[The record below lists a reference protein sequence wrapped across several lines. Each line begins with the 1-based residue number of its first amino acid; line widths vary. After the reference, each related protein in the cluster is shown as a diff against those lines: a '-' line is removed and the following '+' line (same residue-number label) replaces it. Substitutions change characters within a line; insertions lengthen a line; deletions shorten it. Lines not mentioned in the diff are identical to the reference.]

1 MNRTTKLGRLLAAV
15 LLTVAAAVPRPAQA
29 ELTVVIREGVSNAI
43 PIAVVPFGYAGEGA
57 APFDIAEVVAADL
70 ARSGRFA
77 PMDRADMVEQ
87 PTSGAEVDF
96 ADWRMLG
103 TEVVVVGRVAAAGPD
118 RWSIDFQL
126 FDTVRG
132 EQMIAY
138 TIPAATAGLRA
149 AAHRI
154 SDLVY
159 EALTGERGAF
169 STRIAYVSVNAG
181 TYELIVAD
189 ADGANEQVIVRSQE
203 PVMSPAWSPD
213 GRELAYVAFENE
225 GSSIYVQELASGTR
239 RQVSSRPGVNG
250 APAWSPDGKRL
261 ALALS
266 DHWGN
271 VDVHVIELGSDQV
284 RRLTNHPAIDTEPAW
299 SNDGE
304 AIYFTSDRAGGPQ
317 VYRVELSGGAPR
329 RVTFEG
335 RYNARPRIAPGA
347 DKLAVVHNDRGRY
360 RIALVDLGSGATQV
374 LTEGRLDES
383 PSFAPNGSMIIYAT
397 EDSGSGVLA
406 AVSTDGR
413 IHQRLA
419 ARVGDVREPAWSP
432 FAAP

>member
-1 MNRTTKLGRLLAAV
+1 MNQINSRYAWLATLLVALGPV
-15 LLTVAAAVPRPAQA
+15 MSSPASA

-43 PIAVVPFGYAGEGA
+43 PVAVVPFGYTGEGV
-57 APFDIAEVVAADL
+57 APFDLAEVVAADL
-70 ARSGRFA
+70 SGSGRFA
-77 PMDRADMVEQ
+77 PMAREDMVDRPVAGEQ
-87 PTSGAEVDF
+87 IDF

-103 TEVVVVGRVAAAGPD
+103 TEVIVVGRLAPAGED
-118 RWSIDFQL
+118 RYSIDFQL
-126 FDTVRG
+126 YDTVRG
-132 EQMIAY
+132 EQMLAY
-138 TIPAATAGLRA
+138 TIPAQTTSLRA

-159 EALTGERGAF
+159 EALTGVRGAF
-169 STRIAYVSVNAG
+169 STRIAYISVNAG

-189 ADGANEQVIVRSQE
+189 ADGANQQVIVSSKE
-203 PVMSPAWSPD
+203 PIMSPAWSPD
-213 GRELAYVAFENE
+213 SRELAYVAFENE
-225 GSSIYVQELASGTR
+225 GTSVYVQELASGAR
-239 RQVSSRPGVNG
+239 RKASSRPGVNG
-250 APAWSPDGKRL
+250 APSFSPDGKHL

-266 DHWGN
+266 DNWGN
-271 VDVHVIELGSDQV
+271 VDVHIIELATSQL

-299 SNDGE
+299 SADSR

-317 VYRVELSGGAPR
+317 VYKVETSGGAPR

-335 RYNARPRIAPGA
+335 RYNARPRMAPGG

-360 RIALVDLGSGATQV
+360 RIALVDLDTGATQV

-397 EDSGSGVLA
+397 EDGGSGVLA

-419 ARVGDVREPAWSP
+419 ARVGEVREPAWSP
-432 FAAP
+432 FATP